1 MTRANFSPDVVA
13 CRLAVTSKKQL
24 LQQLSTMAAAHAG
37 LCDRKVLSAIIS
49 REKLLSTGIGN
60 GLALPHAILESA
72 AIPVTLLAMLE
83 TPVDFG
89 SPDNMSVEVMALVL
103 GADEDSNGYLSTV
116 NAVSR
121 ILHQKHAQLHD
132 ARSEADIR
140 SALEEPQ
147 IVAA

>member
-1 MTRANFSPDVVA
+1 MTTAIFTPDVVA
-13 CRLAVTSKKQL
+13 CRLAATSKKQL
-24 LQQLSTMAAAHAG
+24 LQTLSAMAAAHAG
-37 LCDRKVLSAIIS
+37 LCERKVMSAIIS
-49 REKLLSTGIGN
+49 REKLGSTGIGN

-72 AIPVTLLAMLE
+72 TRPVTLLATLE

-89 SPDNMSVEVMALVL
+89 SPDNMPVEVMALVL

-121 ILHQKHAQLHD
+121 ILHQRHAQLRD

-140 SALEEPQ
+140 STLEEPQ